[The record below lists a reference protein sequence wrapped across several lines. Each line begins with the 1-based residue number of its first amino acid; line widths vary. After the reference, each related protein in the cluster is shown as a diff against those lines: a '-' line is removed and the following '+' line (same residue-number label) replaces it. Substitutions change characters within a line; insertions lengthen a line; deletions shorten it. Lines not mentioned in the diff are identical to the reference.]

1 MRKNITRNT
10 LLTTIL
16 ALSTQSTHADILG
29 AIFSSATNVTS
40 PILQGA
46 MGNTQSAYIAGNA
59 INNIENS
66 FMQNVRQSQC
76 RREQQER
83 QLVQQQQQGV
93 YNFKLDPVFF
103 AMDHSVRKKRFYMT
117 GHC

>member
-1 MRKNITRNT
+1 MKPKFIRNT
-10 LLTTIL
+10 LLTATL

-59 INNIENS
+59 INNVENS
-66 FMQNVRQSQC
+66 FKQNVRQSKY
-76 RREQQER
+76 RHEQQER
-83 QLVQQQQQGV
+83 QLVQQQQQGG

-103 AMDHSVRKKRFYMT
+103 CNGSACERSVFI
-117 GHC
+117 